1 MLSKSMWSYDTTHEL
16 IRPQAL
22 LLCLHWR
29 GAIINH
35 GKVLMLVVWT
45 PVIVTWFTW
54 PADVL
59 LHHAGL
65 QLHRGTHQSIDQ
77 SIVYS
82 IAPEHR
88 STMYRC
94 TGYYHSTRALCTVF
108 WVTSHH
114 HSTVYRD
121 AGYHQST
128 RVLCT
133 GVLCTG
139 YCHNNR
145 VLCTIILFTIR
156 IGVSSTYVT
165 FVYSYYHQRQCT

>member
-1 MLSKSMWSYDTTHEL
+1 M
-16 IRPQAL
+16 
-22 LLCLHWR
+22 HWR
-29 GAIINH
+29 GGIINH
-35 GKVLMLVVWT
+35 GKVLILGGLNPSYCYLIHLT
-45 PVIVTWFTW
+45 GRRAPPPRRSPATQRYAPEHW
-54 PADVL
+54 PEHCV
-59 LHHAGL
+59 
-65 QLHRGTHQSIDQ
+65 Q
-77 SIVYS
+77 YC

-94 TGYYHSTRALCTVF
+94 TVYYHSTRALCTVF

-145 VLCTIILFTIR
+145 VLCIIILFTIR

-165 FVYSYYHQRQCT
+165 YVYSYYHQRQCT

>member
-1 MLSKSMWSYDTTHEL
+1 
-16 IRPQAL
+16 
-22 LLCLHWR
+22 
-29 GAIINH
+29 
-35 GKVLMLVVWT
+35 
-45 PVIVTWFTW
+45 
-54 PADVL
+54 
-59 LHHAGL
+59 
-65 QLHRGTHQSIDQ
+65 
-77 SIVYS
+77 
-82 IAPEHR
+82 
-88 STMYRC
+88 MYRC

-165 FVYSYYHQRQCT
+165 FVYSYYHQRQCTYCSSNNSSVTGTGSNNSNIQYLAETVYQLLKITLVHVL